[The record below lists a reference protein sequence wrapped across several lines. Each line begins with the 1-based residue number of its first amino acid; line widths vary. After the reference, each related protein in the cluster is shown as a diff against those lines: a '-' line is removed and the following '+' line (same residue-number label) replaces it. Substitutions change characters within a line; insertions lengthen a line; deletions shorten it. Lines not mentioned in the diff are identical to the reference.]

1 MAMIFTLV
9 SALKDSAEA
18 LMAERQRKER
28 EEREEV
34 ARRLEAEEN
43 RRFHGEKVTRDGF
56 ERWRERFKR
65 EMILSMK
72 VEGEEG
78 QVGKREE
85 RKLTGRELWERGLVG
100 RVDADEEE
108 GGLGVEEMERLRVEG

>member
-65 EMILSMK
+65 EMMLSMK